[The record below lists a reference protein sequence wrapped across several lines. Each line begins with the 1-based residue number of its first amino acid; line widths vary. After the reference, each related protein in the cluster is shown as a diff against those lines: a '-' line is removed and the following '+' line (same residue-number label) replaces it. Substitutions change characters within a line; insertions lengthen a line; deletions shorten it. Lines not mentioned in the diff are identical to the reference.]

1 MEKGGWTVVT
11 TPPARSERWAV
22 WISARKTFEAPLLP
36 LVLAAAALLVR
47 PPAGYAGIQ
56 MLLVGFLLG
65 ASFLMWERAGFRQ
78 LLSRHEAE
86 LTRLRDRA
94 TSA

>member
-1 MEKGGWTVVT
+1 MENGGWTVVT
-11 TPPARSERWAV
+11 TPLARSERWAL
-22 WISARKTFEAPLLP
+22 WISGRKTFEAPLMP
-36 LVLAAAALLVR
+36 LALAAGAWFLT
-47 PPAGYAGIQ
+47 PPAGYSGVQ
-56 MLLVGFLLG
+56 MVLVGFLLA

-86 LTRLRDRA
+86 LARLRDRA

>member
-1 MEKGGWTVVT
+1 MENSGWTVVT
-11 TPPARSERWAV
+11 TPPARSERWAS

-36 LVLAAAALLVR
+36 LALAAGAWITK
-47 PPAGYAGIQ
+47 PPVGYSGVQ
-56 MLLVGFLLG
+56 MLLVGFLLA

-86 LTRLRDRA
+86 LARLRDRA